1 VSIERGLLERTEQ
14 LVVLPGDFGWDDV
27 GTWAALRRIRDLDD
41 TGNGV
46 MGPVHCVDAS
56 GNVVHA
62 DGGQVVVYGITGM
75 LVVAMPGLTFVTSLD
90 KATELGPLLNR
101 LPGSLRF
108 NPGQG

>member
-1 VSIERGLLERTEQ
+1 
-14 LVVLPGDFGWDDV
+14 
-27 GTWAALRRIRDLDD
+27 
-41 TGNGV
+41 

-62 DGGQVVVYGITGM
+62 DGGRVVVYGITGM

-108 NPGQG
+108 NPGQE

>member
-1 VSIERGLLERTEQ
+1 
-14 LVVLPGDFGWDDV
+14 
-27 GTWAALRRIRDLDD
+27 
-41 TGNGV
+41 
-46 MGPVHCVDAS
+46 
-56 GNVVHA
+56 VVHA